1 MKRILAAAASVLTLL
16 LCLFADEPR
25 ADADVGG
32 EVPSPG
38 LCDYPGVGTSAM
50 IGAGPF
56 GNVYTYYCDFPTE
69 INGSHWHAEL
79 GGAAVQAALSAG
91 VTLSFLNI
99 SGSISGN
106 LGIILGSTS
115 WRCPD
120 MTLAEAPNP
129 PGAWK
134 SHITASKCKTIG
146 ANPDIPPAPAAA
158 DQIAPPAP
166 DHASPAV
173 TNPDNPNP
181 DATVNSPR

>member
-1 MKRILAAAASVLTLL
+1 MKRIVIAVTAAVLIV
-16 LCLFADEPR
+16 CSSNADAR
-25 ADADVGG
+25 ADVGG

-38 LCDYPGVGTSAM
+38 LCDYPGIGTSAM
-50 IGAGPF
+50 VGAGPF
-56 GNVYTYYCDFPTE
+56 GTVYTYSCDFPTE

-91 VTLSFLNI
+91 VTLSFLNV
-99 SGSISGN
+99 SGSVSGN
-106 LGIILGSTS
+106 LGLIFGSTS

-129 PGAWK
+129 AGAWK
-134 SHITASKCKTIG
+134 NRISPSKCKTVG
-146 ANPDIPPAPAAA
+146 ANPDIPPAPA
-158 DQIAPPAP
+158 DQTVPATP

-181 DATVNSPR
+181 DATVNPPR